1 VAFKPYFGRVLIK
14 AETFLDKV
22 GQLKALK
29 AAGFQLP
36 DTVKERDLPQWGK
49 VVAVGST
56 ADASIAIGTRVL
68 FGKYAG
74 HKLEGSEDLYV
85 VQDADIIGADVGEC
99 EPEGVKE
106 VEAGL
111 LVWAEKR
118 LADIG
123 PSFDTAFFANDR
135 GQAVAAVTLCSA
147 GLKPEGEAAPGYAT
161 RDEAVEHWKKSFLN
175 YINEHPGTF
184 YWRVKPEIRKLDGK
198 WRVRARFGIA
208 PYPVDKCE
216 VTGVPVKGPFATLSD
231 LYNDRTEGAA

>member
-99 EPEGVKE
+99 EPEGM
-106 VEAGL
+106 
-111 LVWAEKR
+111 
-118 LADIG
+118 
-123 PSFDTAFFANDR
+123 
-135 GQAVAAVTLCSA
+135 
-147 GLKPEGEAAPGYAT
+147 
-161 RDEAVEHWKKSFLN
+161 
-175 YINEHPGTF
+175 
-184 YWRVKPEIRKLDGK
+184 
-198 WRVRARFGIA
+198 
-208 PYPVDKCE
+208 KCE